1 MSRKILVFRI
11 VLLAAAQLVSAPG
24 AFAAHHYV
32 SPQGMA
38 FGDGSPGRPWDIV
51 TTFAH
56 PPEVLAGDTIWLL
69 GGVYELPATLV
80 SSLAGAEASPII
92 VRQAPHQRATLD
104 CRLVIAAGSGPDC
117 VRLGGRHTWYWGF
130 EIMNSGAARW
140 AADSGSQANP
150 RGTGI
155 HSQAG
160 PGTKLINLVIHDVG
174 LALFESQPSG
184 IEIYGVIAYNSGW
197 DAPDRS
203 HGLGFYMRNRA
214 AWPQKRLRD
223 NIIFQHY
230 RQGLQGYGSFRNVF
244 SNFLVQGNIVFNN
257 GVGRNGLHRNLM
269 FGNDNTEHV
278 QNIFL
283 ENFTYFP
290 PGEGQGSNMFASPG
304 GGCRGLFLLGNV
316 FAHGPGRTAAAI
328 HLCEDVEISGNLFY
342 GRTKYSGPAGTIEAK
357 GAEFERLF
365 PENRYLGGETGP
377 PLETI
382 SFARQNLY
390 EPNRAHVVIYNWGLR
405 CRAEVDVSELGIA
418 PGSRYW
424 IHNVQDYFGPPIT
437 GIYSGRT
444 IPAPMTGWK
453 VAQPL
458 GDFSATLPPTFPEF
472 GAFVLTWQN
481 SVRPVLRSRLF
492 PSSSRPAVRRGSSS
506 SGPCRG

>member
-1 MSRKILVFRI
+1 MSGRILVLQI
-11 VLLAAAQLVSAPG
+11 VLLAVASLFSAPG
-24 AFAAHHYV
+24 AFAAHYYV
-32 SPQGMA
+32 SPQGTA
-38 FGDGSPGRPWDIV
+38 FGDGSPGRPWDIA
-51 TTFAH
+51 TAFAH
-56 PPEVLAGDTIWLL
+56 PPEVLVGDTIWLL
-69 GGVYELPATLV
+69 GGIYELPATLV
-80 SSLAGAEASPII
+80 SSLAGTEASPII
-92 VRQAPHQRATLD
+92 VRQAPNQRATLD
-104 CRLVIAAGSGPDC
+104 CRLVTAAGPGVDC

-140 AADSGSQANP
+140 AAESGSQANP

-160 PGTKLINLVIHDVG
+160 AGTKLINLVIHDVG

-203 HGLGFYMRNRA
+203 HGPGFYMRNRA

-290 PGEGQGSNMFASPG
+290 P
-304 GGCRGLFLLGNV
+304 R
-316 FAHGPGRTAAAI
+316 
-328 HLCEDVEISGNLFY
+328 
-342 GRTKYSGPAGTIEAK
+342 
-357 GAEFERLF
+357 
-365 PENRYLGGETGP
+365 
-377 PLETI
+377 
-382 SFARQNLY
+382 
-390 EPNRAHVVIYNWGLR
+390 
-405 CRAEVDVSELGIA
+405 
-418 PGSRYW
+418 
-424 IHNVQDYFGPPIT
+424 
-437 GIYSGRT
+437 
-444 IPAPMTGWK
+444 
-453 VAQPL
+453 
-458 GDFSATLPPTFPEF
+458 
-472 GAFVLTWQN
+472 
-481 SVRPVLRSRLF
+481 
-492 PSSSRPAVRRGSSS
+492 
-506 SGPCRG
+506 